1 MIAAAL
7 LAAALSAPPQ
17 PETLKVFVLA
27 GQSNMQGHGFISADP
42 ERNGGK
48 GSLEQAARNPASPAQ
63 LRSLLA
69 SDGSWRVRDDVW
81 IHYMDRKGPLTVGY
95 GVGQDVIG
103 PELGFGGAVGDA
115 LHEPVLLIKVAWGGK
130 SLAVDFRPP
139 SAGGEVG
146 PNYTEL
152 VARIRAALSSIE
164 ADFPALKGRRP
175 QLAGF
180 GWHQGWNDRID
191 DGFVAQYEQNMVHF
205 IKDIR
210 KDLAA
215 PGLPFVIAETG
226 MGGMAE
232 EDGQALAL
240 MRAQE
245 AATKR
250 PETGPNAA
258 FVGTRAFWRTAE
270 QSPVDALYHWNNN
283 GETYFMIGDAMGRA
297 MNELMKRGQR

>member
-1 MIAAAL
+1 VFAAAL
-7 LAAALSAPPQ
+7 LAAAISAPTQ

-27 GQSNMQGHGFISADP
+27 GQSNMQGHGFVSADP
-42 ERNGGK
+42 ARNGGK
-48 GSLEQAARNPASPAQ
+48 GSLEQAARSPASPAP

-103 PELGFGGAVGDA
+103 PELGFGAAVGDA
-115 LHEPVLLIKVAWGGK
+115 LTEPVLLIKVAWGGK

-139 SAGGEVG
+139 SAGGETG
-146 PNYTEL
+146 PFYTEL
-152 VARIRAALSSIE
+152 VTRVRAALTNIE
-164 ADFPALKGRRP
+164 SDFPELKGRRP

-180 GWHQGWNDRID
+180 GWHQGWNDRINGD
-191 DGFVAQYEQNMVHF
+191 FVAQYEQNMAHF
-205 IKDIR
+205 IQDIR
-210 KDLAA
+210 RDLAA

-226 MGGMAE
+226 MGGVE
-232 EDGQALAL
+232 EKNVRALAL
-240 MRAQE
+240 MQAQE

-250 PETGPNAA
+250 PEAGPNAA

-270 QSPVDALYHWNNN
+270 QSPVDAGYHWNNN

-297 MNELMKRGQR
+297 MNGLLRQGQR